1 MFKRFLGGR
10 QLRLVAASS
19 AFFMVLASAMAQDPT
34 GVRLD
39 LDLKDAD
46 MLAATRMLFQRTG
59 IQFVIA
65 PSSKQFNRI
74 TLRLSDVT
82 ADEAIKYVC
91 TAAGAYFTRDELG
104 VYTISLEPPAPKVEA
119 KAPLKKK
126 ESITRKITIK
136 QADGGEILDQLRYGQ
151 TDPMRG
157 WNRLDLLNQLKS
169 KGPNSHYGGE
179 FKVLGPNSNLFDITS
194 SNPKSEL
201 PSSVRTIA
209 DGSNDIQLPGDVADA
224 ANQIG
229 GGRGGGG
236 GGLGGGGGGG
246 LGGGGGGGLGGGG
259 GGGGSTAN
267 LTAGQGLVPN
277 GISFISYDPST
288 NSLIV
293 EADDDEAVNKLRE
306 AIALFDVAPR
316 QVQIKVEF
324 ISVATGLDKNL
335 GFEFQFQRG
344 STFAGVTPGSF
355 AQSGAVYLNY
365 STGNLALR
373 MRAGLS
379 ESNSK
384 VESAPLIRT
393 LNNMPASVFSTTSQ
407 SVFIPTTILT
417 NGGGGGTSYQLQ
429 QITAGTTL
437 AVSPRINQDDTVTV
451 FLSPQ
456 VGGFQGFSSSPD
468 GSQVSP
474 NQFSQ
479 GVFVVARVKNNE
491 TIVLGGLTSKND
503 SFTVN
508 KVPILADLPI
518 FGQFFRSTTRNSST
532 SELLIFVTPSII
544 PDDANVGSSNPQ

>member
-1 MFKRFLGGR
+1 
-10 QLRLVAASS
+10 
-19 AFFMVLASAMAQDPT
+19 MAQDPT

-65 PSSKQFNRI
+65 PSAKQFNRI

-91 TAAGAYFTRDELG
+91 TAAGAYYTRDELG
-104 VYTISLEPPAPKVEA
+104 VYTISLEPPAPKVEP
-119 KAPLKKK
+119 KAPTKKR
-126 ESITRKITIK
+126 ESITRRIVVK
-136 QADGGEILDQLRYGQ
+136 QADAAEVLDKLKYGES
-151 TDPMRG
+151 DPMRG
-157 WNRLDLLNQLKS
+157 WNRMELFNQLRS
-169 KGPNSHYGGE
+169 KGTNSHYGGE
-179 FKVLGPNSNLFDITS
+179 FKVLGPNSNLFDVTS
-194 SNPKSEL
+194 SNRQSEL
-201 PSSVRTIA
+201 PTAVKNIA
-209 DGSNDIQLPGDVADA
+209 EGSNDIQLPGDVADSA
-224 ANQIG
+224 QQIGG

-236 GGLGGGGGGG
+236 IGGGAGGGIGGGGGGG
-246 LGGGGGGGLGGGG
+246 IGGGGGG
-259 GGGGSTAN
+259 TAN

-355 AQSGAVYLNY
+355 AGQGAVYLNY
-365 STGNLALR
+365 GTGDLALR

-384 VESAPLIRT
+384 VESAPIIRT
-393 LNNMPASVFSTTSQ
+393 LNNMPATVFSQTTQ
-407 SVFIPTTILT
+407 SVFVPTTILT
-417 NGGGGGTSYQLQ
+417 NGGGGGTSYQIQ
-429 QITAGTTL
+429 QVQAGTTL
-437 AVSPRINQDDTVTV
+437 SVSPRINQDDTVTV
-451 FLSPQ
+451 FLNPS
-456 VGGFQGFSSSPD
+456 VGGFQGNSVSPD
-468 GSQVSP
+468 GSQISP
-474 NQFSQ
+474 NTFQQ
-479 GVFVVARVKNNE
+479 GVLVVARVKNNE

-518 FGQFFRSTTRNSST
+518 FGQFFRSTTRNATT

-544 PDDANVGSSNPQ
+544 PDDVNTGSSNPQ